1 MEAVCLST
9 TYPSAIERAHHPH
22 IIPRPVTIPHSAKRQ
37 YVLNYRTTVS
47 YNASWYYLKL
57 IEELGLLR
65 RRRQERSRV
74 SVQSMSSLIKPNL
87 PYIRKIELMLPE
99 APVMLNLYSVRR
111 FGFFRHL
118 FPDRIDVRTIE
129 ITCAVPAPTPY
140 YIESA
145 SGADRRRTAH
155 TIMWTG
161 LEVDRLG
168 LLLRKQT
175 VVGAKP

>member
-1 MEAVCLST
+1 
-9 TYPSAIERAHHPH
+9 
-22 IIPRPVTIPHSAKRQ
+22 
-37 YVLNYRTTVS
+37 
-47 YNASWYYLKL
+47 
-57 IEELGLLR
+57 
-65 RRRQERSRV
+65 
-74 SVQSMSSLIKPNL
+74 MSSLTKPNL

-140 YIESA
+140 M
-145 SGADRRRTAH
+145 
-155 TIMWTG
+155 MWTG
-161 LEVDRLG
+161 LEVDRLT